1 VAFAVDEHPVCAL
14 GTVRSYRA
22 DEDRRP
28 DADLGERHL
37 RMTLAQ
43 YERHHNGRRL
53 YRGRQLCL
61 PGPITLRPASPGSG
75 SKAPSAALSRGMSG
89 PHREAQVRN
98 DSRVL
103 KLREPTASL
112 QPPSDQ
118 PAISMTALWL
128 RTGRTTQHCPF
139 MDLPSACG

>member
-1 VAFAVDEHPVCAL
+1 MSIRS
-14 GTVRSYRA
+14 VRSERFALTARTKIA
-22 DEDRRP
+22 DRM
-28 DADLGERHL
+28 LTFGERHL

-103 KLREPTASL
+103 KTPRAYG
-112 QPPSDQ
+112 Q
-118 PAISMTALWL
+118 PATAI
-128 RTGRTTQHCPF
+128 
-139 MDLPSACG
+139 